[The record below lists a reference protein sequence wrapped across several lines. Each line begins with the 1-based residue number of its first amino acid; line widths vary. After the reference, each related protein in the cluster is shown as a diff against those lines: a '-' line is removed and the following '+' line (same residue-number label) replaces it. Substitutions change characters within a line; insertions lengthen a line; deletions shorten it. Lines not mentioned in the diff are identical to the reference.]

1 MLKTYTLKNGI
12 KVATYEIPQMR
23 SVFLSQSVKAGSI
36 FDEKETNGAAHFMEH
51 ILVQAIPSFPD
62 VEVLTDFVEKL
73 AGSYNAMTGTQFI
86 KFIMNSPSKSLEDVL
101 KIGYEVFFEPL
112 FPEDSIERERN
123 AVLEE
128 IHQRQDALWYKIYK
142 FFAETRFKA
151 GHPLLLDGGGSQE
164 AVTNL
169 QKQDLLD
176 YWSRFFHPKNTYI
189 ALVGNFKSEEV
200 RKLLEEIYVKNKSKD
215 GFVGFPDFTNSD
227 LSGRKIAIRH
237 DLGLKTCYIDLS
249 FPTVPNQSPLQD
261 RIVEGVARTML
272 GGLRSSRLHRLL
284 RQRRGLVYGISVVSN
299 AYEKFGFVQITTQA
313 IAENLEEVLKLIVAE
328 LSGFVSDGPTS
339 EELSFAKNYLIN
351 RSLMSFD
358 SPGGVASWIE
368 GDLMWE
374 DKIYTPEEYVK
385 LIEKVTIKD
394 ILSFMQKNWDFAK
407 LNLVVQGAISNTP
420 ENVKKLQGLV
430 KDLK

>member
-12 KVATYEIPQMR
+12 KVVTYEIPQMR
-23 SVFLSQSVKAGSI
+23 SVFLSQAVKGGSI
-36 FDEKETNGAAHFMEH
+36 FDQKETNGAAHFMEH
-51 ILVQAIPSFPD
+51 ILVQAIPSFPN
-62 VEVLTDFVEKL
+62 VEALTDFVEKL
-73 AGSYNAMTGTQFI
+73 AGSYNAMTGSQFI
-86 KFIMNSPSKSLEDVL
+86 KFIMNSPSNSLEDVL

-142 FFAETRFKA
+142 FFAEVRFKS

-164 AVTNL
+164 AVTKL
-169 QKQDLLD
+169 QKQDLVD
-176 YWSRFFHPKNTYI
+176 YWSKFFHPKNTYI
-189 ALVGNFKSEEV
+189 VLVGNFKSE
-200 RKLLEEIYVKNKSKD
+200 KAKQLLEEIYGKNKSKD
-215 GFVGFPDFTNSD
+215 NFIGFPNFTNAQ
-227 LSGRKIAIRH
+227 LSSRKVAIRH
-237 DLGLKTCYIDLS
+237 DDDLKTCYIDLS
-249 FPTVPNQSPLQD
+249 FPTVSNEAPLFD

-284 RQRRGLVYGISVVSN
+284 RQRRGLVYGVSIGSN
-299 AYEKFGFVQITTQA
+299 NYEKFGFVQISTQA
-313 IAENLEEVLKLIVAE
+313 IAENMEEVIKLIVAE
-328 LSGFVSDGPTS
+328 LKGFVEDGPTS
-339 EELSFAKNYLIN
+339 VELEFAKNYLIN

-385 LIEKVTIKD
+385 VIEKVTLKD
-394 ILSFMQKNWDFAK
+394 ILKFMQKNWDFAK
-407 LNLVVQGAISNTP
+407 LNLVVQGAISDTP
-420 ENVKKLQGLV
+420 ENVQKLQDLV
-430 KDLK
+430 KELK